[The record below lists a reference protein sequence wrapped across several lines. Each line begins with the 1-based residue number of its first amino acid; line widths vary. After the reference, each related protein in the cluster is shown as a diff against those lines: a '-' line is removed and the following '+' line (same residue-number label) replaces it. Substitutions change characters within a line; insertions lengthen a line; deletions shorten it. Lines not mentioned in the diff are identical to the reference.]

1 MSKENVLKKQFA
13 EKDVNRLRNLVKGKH
28 ANKSQVSVGFTKE
41 QEGPHSE
48 GDIWVE
54 GDKTWTIKEG
64 IKQNVTKLDEARQAV
79 NFPIFCPLCK
89 KTMKP
94 HLDKKWFNMYKRCFN
109 CQVDFEADLRIKGLW
124 EEYQNFIHNSD
135 VEGLIQEFELWINE
149 EITHSDIQ
157 SYITEAGDVEKW
169 TGSVKNKLLQS
180 KEETIKY
187 LRSLKKD

>member
-28 ANKSQVSVGFTKE
+28 ADKSSTSVGFTKG

-48 GDIWVE
+48 GDIWTE
-54 GDKTWTIKEG
+54 GDKTWTIKDG
-64 IKQNVTKLDEARQAV
+64 IKQNVTKLDAARQTV
-79 NFPIFCPLCK
+79 NFPIFCPSCK
-89 KTMKP
+89 KPMKP
-94 HLDKKWFNMYKRCFN
+94 YLDKKWFNMYKRCFN
-109 CQVDFEADLRIKGLW
+109 CQIDFETSLRTQGLW
-124 EEYQNFIHNSD
+124 EEYQTFLHNSD
-135 VEGLIQEFELWINE
+135 VEGLIKEFEIWINE
-149 EITHSDIQ
+149 EIQHSDIQ

-169 TGSVKNKLLQS
+169 TGSVKNKLLES

>member
-13 EKDVNRLRNLVKGKH
+13 EKDVQRLRNLVQGKH
-28 ANKSQVSVGFTKE
+28 ANKSSTSIGFTKE

-48 GDIWVE
+48 GDIWTE

-64 IKQNVTKLDEARQAV
+64 IKQNVTKLDAARQTV
-79 NFPIFCPLCK
+79 NFPIFCPSCK
-89 KTMKP
+89 KPMKP

-109 CQVDFEADLRIKGLW
+109 CQIDFEADLRIKGLW

-135 VEGLIQEFELWINE
+135 VEGLIKEFELWINE
-149 EITHSDIQ
+149 EIVHSDIQ

-169 TGSVKNKLLQS
+169 TGSVKNKLLES

-187 LRSLKKD
+187 LRSLKKT

>member
-79 NFPIFCPLCK
+79 NFPIFCPSCK

-94 HLDKKWFNMYKRCFN
+94 HLDKKWFYMYKRCFN